1 MLEYA
6 LFLGCNVQARLPQH
20 EYATKLVFNKLG
32 VRLYNVKQF
41 NCCGYPLKNVSFK
54 GSLLLSVRNLAL
66 AEQQSVD
73 MMTLCGCGFG
83 TLKGAN
89 QLFREDASLLEEMNV
104 HLRKEDLEYRGT
116 VEVKHFSQVLYEEIG
131 LKKIKENLVKKFSGL
146 KIATHYGCHTIRPS
160 KVVQFDDPFEPS
172 IFDQLVEVTGAK
184 SVPWEMKL
192 DCCGAPLWGS
202 NNVLSMELTG
212 KKLDNA
218 KAEGANYLCSACSYC
233 QLQFDRVQEMMLAK
247 GRVEQPVS
255 TIFYTQLLGLCLDIE
270 GEELG
275 LDMNHLSVGGL
286 RDFL

>member
-32 VRLYNVKQF
+32 AKLYDVKQF
-41 NCCGYPLKNVSFK
+41 NCCGYPLKNVSSH

-66 AEQQSVD
+66 AEQRGMD

-83 TLKGAN
+83 TLKAAN

-104 HLRKEDLEYRGT
+104 HLRKEGLEYKGT
-116 VEVKHFSQVLYEEIG
+116 VEIKHFSQVLYEEIG
-131 LKKIKENLVKKFSGL
+131 LKKIKENLVKEFSGL
-146 KIATHYGCHTIRPS
+146 KIATHYGCHTLRPS
-160 KVVQFDDPFEPS
+160 KVVQFDDPFEPR
-172 IFDQLVEVTGAK
+172 IFDQLVEVTGAE

-202 NNVLSMELTG
+202 NNELSMELTG

-218 KAEGANYLCSACSYC
+218 REGGANYLCSACSYC
-233 QLQFDRVQEMMLAK
+233 QLQFDRVQEMMLAEGK
-247 GRVEQPVS
+247 VKQPVP
-255 TIFYTQLLGLCLDIE
+255 TIFYMQLLGLCLGIE
-270 GEELG
+270 GGELG
-275 LDMNHLSVGGL
+275 LDKNHLSMDGL
-286 RDFL
+286 GDFL